1 MSSPR
6 TSPLWGNLL
15 HRLQSD
21 EAPLPVW
28 LGAQALL
35 KGLHERDIKHFAAL
49 LHRRTFEDG
58 EAVFRQ
64 GDIGSGFFLVRSG
77 SVRVVLEDSHRGS
90 VPLATLSEGSLVGEM
105 AIFDNSPRSA
115 SAFALEPTVLL
126 GLFEGDLDRLQDTRP
141 ALAAVLLRN
150 LGISLALRLKVT
162 NERLHELESAH
173 PAHAPEAP

>member
-15 HRLQSD
+15 HRLQTD
-21 EAPLPVW
+21 EASLATW
-28 LGAQALL
+28 LGTHALL
-35 KGLHERDIKHFAAL
+35 KGLQERDIKHFAAL
-49 LHRRTFEDG
+49 LHRRTFESG

-64 GDIGSGFFLVRSG
+64 GDIGSGFFLIRSG
-77 SVRVVLEDSHRGS
+77 SVRVVLEDSSQGS
-90 VPLATLSEGSLVGEM
+90 IPLATLPEGSLVGEM

-141 ALAAVLLRN
+141 ALAAVLLRH

-162 NERLHELESAH
+162 NERLRELETGTPPHTLEH
-173 PAHAPEAP
+173 P